1 MLKVLHGGGRLHCSS
16 ALYKQCLPMT
26 FCSRISL
33 VLLSGLLLLAG
44 SLSAE
49 SPVDTTDQ
57 SVETSQRDSRMGW
70 WREAKFGMFVHWG
83 VYSVV
88 GGQYKGQ
95 DLPNSAEWMMCRGRV
110 PIAEY
115 EKYAAQFNPSKFDAD
130 EFVGR
135 AKRAGMKYLVITAK
149 HHDGF
154 SMFGSKA
161 SDYNV
166 VDATPFG
173 RDIMKELADACGRQG
188 IRFGFYYSQCQDWHH
203 PGGMGNSWDKSIERV
218 SFDEYVSEKAAPE
231 VQQLLT
237 EYGPIS
243 IFWWDTPRK
252 MSQESF
258 DALHS
263 STKLQTGVITNDRLG
278 KDHPGDHK
286 TFERNIPAQGP
297 NDQDWE
303 VCMPISGSWGYKIG
317 DNSFKSSTTLIR
329 NLIDIA
335 SKGGNYLL
343 NVSPTGEGT
352 LLPPAIERLE
362 EIGKWMDVH
371 SESIYGTSASPLGK
385 LDWGRCTMKPE
396 GDSTLLYL
404 HVFDWPTDGKLLVP
418 GLNSG
423 IHSAALLGGSDSIAT
438 ESSDHGTV
446 VTLPADPTNPYAS
459 VVVLEIDGKLDVR
472 ETLPS
477 PSADGSLLLSASD
490 AYIHNN
496 EGSKQADVRMHD
508 DIPHVGYWTDNRA
521 WIEWDV
527 NIDQLGQYEVFVT
540 GSVEGEKTGLSIGP
554 SGNIVSG
561 EFAST
566 GSYGKYVE
574 TSVGLIDFKE
584 AGQSRIQVKPDPDN
598 WQPMNLREVRLQRV
612 TPNRN

>member
-1 MLKVLHGGGRLHCSS
+1 
-16 ALYKQCLPMT
+16 MT
-26 FCSRISL
+26 RCSRIPL
-33 VLLSGLLLLAG
+33 FALLGLLLFTSTGLA
-44 SLSAE
+44 
-49 SPVDTTDQ
+49 
-57 SVETSQRDSRMGW
+57 ETASELAQDRDARMKW

-83 VYSVV
+83 IYSVV

-95 DLPNSAEWMMCRGRV
+95 DLPNSAEWMMNRGKV

-115 EKYAAQFNPSKFDAD
+115 EKYAAAFNPTKFDAD

-161 SDYNV
+161 TDYNV

-203 PGGMGNSWDKSIERV
+203 PGGMGNHWDKTIDRV
-218 SFDEYVSEKAAPE
+218 TFDEYVTEKAAPE

-263 STKLQTGVITNDRLG
+263 STKLQKGVITNDRLG

-297 NDQDWE
+297 KDQDWE

-317 DNSFKSSTTLIR
+317 DNSFKSSETLIH

-362 EIGKWMDVH
+362 VIGKWMDVN

-404 HVFDWPTDGKLLVP
+404 HVFDWPADEKLLVP
-418 GLNSG
+418 GLNSE
-423 IHSAALLGGSDSIAT
+423 IQSASLLGGSDSLAT
-438 ESSDHGTV
+438 EATENGIV
-446 VTLPADPTNPYAS
+446 VSLPADPTNQYAS
-459 VVVLEIDGKLDVR
+459 VIKLKIDGKLEVS
-472 ETLPS
+472 ETLPT
-477 PSADGSLLLSASD
+477 PDANGALTLTASD
-490 AYIHNN
+490 GYIHNN
-496 EGSKQADVRMHD
+496 EGSKEAEVRMHD
-508 DIPHVGYWTDNRA
+508 DIPHIGYWLDNQA
-521 WIEWDV
+521 WVEWDV
-527 NIDQLGQYEVFVT
+527 NIDKPGSYEVFVT
-540 GSVEGEKTGLSIGP
+540 ASIEGEKTKFNVGSP
-554 SGNIVSG
+554 NNMAAG
-561 EFAST
+561 ELAST
-566 GSYGKYVE
+566 GGYGNYVE
-574 TSVGLIDFKE
+574 TSIGVVDFKD
-584 AGQSRIQVKPDPDN
+584 AGQTSIRVKPEPKE
-598 WQPMNLREVRLQRV
+598 WMPMNLRKVRLQRV
-612 TPNRN
+612 ESETK